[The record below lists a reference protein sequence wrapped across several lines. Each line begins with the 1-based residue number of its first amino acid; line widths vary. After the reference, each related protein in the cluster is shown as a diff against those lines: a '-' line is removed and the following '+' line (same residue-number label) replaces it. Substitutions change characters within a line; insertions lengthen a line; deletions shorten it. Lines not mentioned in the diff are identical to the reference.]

1 MTRVTLSSLRY
12 VIGIDGGATKTIALV
27 GTENGKILGR
37 GESGPSNYHNI
48 GMAAASEAIKQA
60 VMKARQH
67 AGIRKNVEVAV
78 VALAAVDSPRDKV
91 SALQFIRRIRIARKN
106 LVVHDSVA
114 ALQAATSGQ
123 PGIIVV
129 SGTGCVAAGINEAGK
144 YVRAGGWGYLIDDE
158 GSAYDIGA
166 KALRSAFRMLDGRSP
181 ETKLAY
187 ALKRKFRVRTLGN
200 ALREIYSAEFGVDGI
215 AGLTPLV
222 SKLASSDKACR
233 GILNDAGVSLA
244 ELACMVA
251 KRLKMKNDAF
261 TFFLVGGTFK
271 AGRYLLQPFR
281 ARIKME
287 YPNAGIKIVKIEPAL
302 GAFSLA
308 VSELH
313 SRKGEG

>member
-48 GMAAASEAIKQA
+48 GVTAASEAIKQA

-78 VALAAVDSPRDKV
+78 VALAAVDSPRDKAT
-91 SALQFIRRIRIARKN
+91 ALQFIRRIGIARKN
-106 LVVHDSVA
+106 LVVHDSLA

-123 PGIIVV
+123 PGIIVI
-129 SGTGCVAAGINEAGK
+129 SGTGCVAAGINQAGK
-144 YVRAGGWGYLIDDE
+144 YVRAGGWGYLIDDM

-181 ETKLAY
+181 ETNLAY
-187 ALKRKFRVRTLGN
+187 AIKRRFRVKTLED
-200 ALREIYSAEFGVDGI
+200 ALREIYSARFGVDDI
-215 AGLTPLV
+215 AGLTPMV
-222 SKLASSDKACR
+222 SKLASSDGVCR
-233 GILNDAGVSLA
+233 RILGDAGVSLA
-244 ELACMVA
+244 ELACIVA
-251 KRLKMKNDAF
+251 KRLKMKHDAI
-261 TFFLVGGTFK
+261 TFSVVGGTFK
-271 AGRYLLQPFR
+271 AGRYLLQPFG
-281 ARIKME
+281 ARIKKE
-287 YPNAGIKIVKIEPAL
+287 YPNAKIKIVKIEPAL

-313 SRKGEG
+313 ARKGEG